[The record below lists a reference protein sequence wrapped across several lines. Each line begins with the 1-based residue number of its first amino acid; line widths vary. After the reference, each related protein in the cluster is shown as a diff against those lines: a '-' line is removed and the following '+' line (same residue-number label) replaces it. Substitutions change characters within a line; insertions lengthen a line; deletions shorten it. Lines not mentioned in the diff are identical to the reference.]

1 MVHILY
7 DFFQIEIVIEIEMHQ
22 NQRARGFLRA
32 RQEPGA
38 YGGRLWRSAAVRCR
52 AGGTAMSAVV

>member
-22 NQRARGFLRA
+22 NQRARGFLSA

-38 YGGRLWRSAAVRCR
+38 YGGRL
-52 AGGTAMSAVV
+52 